1 MAIPARRAVLAVVSA
16 VAATLLAGGGAAA
29 SLGSDVRPAGS
40 AGPAGLD
47 TGAAGGT
54 GAPADYERNG
64 VGNSRPMIALPV
76 ARLKPWLAIRAAE
89 VGVVVAPRGRLI
101 IVLAFTVRD
110 GRIAGYDVI
119 ADPARLRQ
127 LGLAVPGEEI

>member
-1 MAIPARRAVLAVVSA
+1 
-16 VAATLLAGGGAAA
+16 
-29 SLGSDVRPAGS
+29 
-40 AGPAGLD
+40 
-47 TGAAGGT
+47 
-54 GAPADYERNG
+54 
-64 VGNSRPMIALPV
+64 MIALPV